1 MREKDSPLRA
11 GTFYC
16 ALLLLLSSACGGGLT
31 AEDSVLVK
39 NLQNQNKVF
48 LLESTDAGAAGPGKI
63 IVPTALLKANYCG
76 AGRLLENHG
85 ESPEDA
91 GIACPKGAKP

>member
-1 MREKDSPLRA
+1 MRPPAKGCYA
-11 GTFYC
+11 Y
-16 ALLLLLSSACGGGLT
+16 LLLLSSACGGGLS
-31 AEDSVLVK
+31 AEDSVLVR
-39 NLQNQNKVF
+39 NLQNQNRVF
-48 LLESTDAGAAGPGKI
+48 LLENADASAVGPGKI

-91 GIACPKGAKP
+91 GIACPKGARP